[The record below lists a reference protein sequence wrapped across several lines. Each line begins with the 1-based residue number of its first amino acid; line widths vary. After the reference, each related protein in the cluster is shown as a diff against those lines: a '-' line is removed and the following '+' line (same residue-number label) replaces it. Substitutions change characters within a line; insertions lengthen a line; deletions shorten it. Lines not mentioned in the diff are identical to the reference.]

1 MAACVLPGDT
11 PWEKPHPQTW
21 VVVIVIILVQSGH
34 LTADQALELLTLLG
48 ALFHTDRE
56 Q

>member
-11 PWEKPHPQTW
+11 PGEEEHPHIW

-34 LTADQALELLTLLG
+34 LTGEQALELLTLLG

-56 Q
+56 R

>member
-11 PWEKPHPQTW
+11 PREEDNPHIW
-21 VVVIVIILVQSGH
+21 VVVIVIILVQSGQ

-56 Q
+56 R